1 MVTILDTVNPKFNG
15 LKYIYIYICMF
26 ILNLLNTL

>member
-15 LKYIYIYICMF
+15 LNIYICMF